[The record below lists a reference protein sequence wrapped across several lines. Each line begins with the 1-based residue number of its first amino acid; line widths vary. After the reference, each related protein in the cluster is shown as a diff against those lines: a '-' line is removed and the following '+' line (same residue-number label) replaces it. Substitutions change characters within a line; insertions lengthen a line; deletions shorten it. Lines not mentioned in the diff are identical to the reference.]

1 MASINHNNAKNQ
13 NNDNSNIITLI
24 AVLPKHFT
32 YINLWD
38 PYNNPMRW
46 TLFLSFSLQI
56 NWDMEKL
63 SDFPEFT

>member
-46 TLFLSFSLQI
+46 TLFKFQFT
-56 NWDMEKL
+56 DKL
-63 SDFPEFT
+63 RHGEVK